1 LKISLKA
8 EVMLGENFGVKK
20 IQTINRRMFIIG
32 AAKFIVFTGI
42 IARLF
47 SLQITENKKYL
58 TLSDKNRLRE
68 WKLPPIRGEF
78 IDYFGNVIA
87 GNLKVYQLHVVPEEV
102 ENFKYLMVRLK
113 QILSLSDSDFKN
125 ILKKKNKQKPWE
137 TLIIS
142 KNLTWE
148 QFTKVNYFLHDL
160 TGAKPVLSVSR
171 NYPFNDNY
179 THVLGYV
186 SEASEKDL
194 LNNDIIKSKH
204 VAGLKVGKTGLEK
217 TFENDLIGTNGIQR
231 YEVNAYGK
239 RISQLDHT
247 DGLNGKTI
255 QLTLDT
261 EIQKLCSTLLKNLA
275 GSISV
280 MDIYTGEIIA
290 MQSSPSFDPNLFLF
304 GINQDDW
311 QLIRNNPL
319 KPLVNKTLSG
329 LYSPGSTFKPIVA
342 LSALENGIIDK
353 NFKVNCKGKIE
364 MYGQTYHC
372 WKKKGHGVVNLKSAM
387 KQSCDTYFYEIA
399 RKLGVDRLKKTS
411 LKFGLGEKVLN
422 EIFNNEKKGL
432 IPDTKWKKNNLGK
445 GWVIGETL
453 ITGIGQ
459 GYTQT
464 TPLQLCQM
472 TAQLANGGFK
482 IYPKLIIDENSK
494 TAEDIKLI
502 MSNNSKNLT
511 KKNNGL
517 QDASKLLGFLVNK
530 EHECLFID
538 PKNIKLVRE
547 AMFASTNELRGTS
560 YSSRIEDPKYQFAGK
575 TGTSQ
580 VKRITKAAR
589 ELDLKTSEIPYNE
602 RDHALYIAFGPYKNP
617 RYALSVVIE
626 HGGSGSSTA
635 APIAKK
641 LFKLIIDRHE
651 LREHARIKKSIKT

>member
-1 LKISLKA
+1 
-8 EVMLGENFGVKK
+8 MLGENFGVKK
-20 IQTINRRMFIIG
+20 TQTINRRMFIIG
-32 AAKFIVFTGI
+32 AAKFVVFTGI

-68 WKLPPIRGEF
+68 WRLPPIRGEF
-78 IDYFGNVIA
+78 LDYFENIIA
-87 GNLKVYQLHVVPEEV
+87 GNLKVYQLHVIPEEV
-102 ENFKYLMVRLK
+102 EDFKYLMVRLK
-113 QILSLSDSDFKN
+113 NILSISDHDFTK
-125 ILKKKNKQKPWE
+125 IIKKKNNQKPWE
-137 TLIIS
+137 TIIIS

-160 TGAKPVLSVSR
+160 IGAKPVLSVSR
-171 NYPFNDNY
+171 NYPFNENY

-186 SEASEKDL
+186 SEASEKDI
-194 LNNDIIKSKH
+194 LNNETIKITH
-204 VAGLKVGKTGLEK
+204 VPGLKVGKTGLEK
-217 TFENDLIGTNGIQR
+217 TFEKELIGTNGIQR
-231 YEVNAYGK
+231 YEVNAFGK
-239 RISQLDHT
+239 RIRQLDHT
-247 DGLNGKTI
+247 DGVNGKTI
-255 QLTLDT
+255 QLTIDT
-261 EIQKLCSTLLKNLA
+261 EIQKLCNELLKDMA

-280 MDIYTGEIIA
+280 MDIYTGEIVA

-311 QLIRNNPL
+311 QLIRNDPL

-329 LYSPGSTFKPIVA
+329 LYSPGSTIKPIVA
-342 LSALENGIIDK
+342 LSALENGIIDE
-353 NFKVNCKGKIE
+353 NFKVNCTGKIE

-372 WKKKGHGVVNLKSAM
+372 WKKKGHGIVDLKSAM

-411 LKFGLGEKVLN
+411 IKFGLGEKVLN
-422 EIFNNEKKGL
+422 ETFGNEKKGL

-459 GYTQT
+459 GYIQT
-464 TPLQLCQM
+464 TPLQLCLM

-482 IYPKLIIDENSK
+482 IYPKIIVEENSK
-494 TAEDIKLI
+494 TSENIKFL
-502 MSNNSKNLT
+502 MNKNLDV
-511 KKNNGL
+511 KNNGL
-517 QDASKLLGFLVNK
+517 QETSELLGFTNK
-530 EHECLFID
+530 ERHERLFENS
-538 PKNIKLVRE
+538 KNMKLVRE
-547 AMFASTNELRGTS
+547 AMFASTNEVRGTS

-580 VKRITKAAR
+580 VKRITEADR
-589 ELDLKTSEIPYNE
+589 ELDLKTFEIPYNE

-617 RYALSVVIE
+617 RYALSIVIE

-651 LREHARIKKSIKT
+651 LREKKSKQNDLET

>member
-1 LKISLKA
+1 
-8 EVMLGENFGVKK
+8 MLGENFGVKK

-32 AAKFIVFTGI
+32 AAKIIIFTGI

-68 WKLPPIRGEF
+68 WRLPPVRGEF
-78 IDYFGNVIA
+78 LDYFDNVIA
-87 GNLKVYQLHVVPEEV
+87 GNIKVYQLHVIPEEV
-102 ENFKYLMVRLK
+102 ENFRYLMVRLK
-113 QILSLSDSDFKN
+113 EILNLDNYEFKK
-125 ILKKKNKQKPWE
+125 IIKQKNKQKSWE

-142 KNLTWE
+142 KNLTWK
-148 QFTKVNYFLHDL
+148 QFTKVNYFLYDL
-160 TGAKPVLSVSR
+160 VGAKPVLSVSR
-171 NYPFNDNY
+171 NYPFNENY

-186 SEASEKDL
+186 SEASEKDI
-194 LNNDIIKSKH
+194 LNNENIKNKY
-204 VAGLKVGKTGLEK
+204 VPGLKVGKTGLEK
-217 TFENDLIGTNGIQR
+217 TFENELIGTNGIQR

-255 QLTLDT
+255 KLTIDT
-261 EIQKLCSTLLKNLA
+261 EIQKLCSELLMNVA

-280 MDIYTGEIIA
+280 MDIYTGEIVA

-311 QLIRNNPL
+311 QLIRNNHL

-329 LYSPGSTFKPIVA
+329 LYSPGSTFKPMVA
-342 LSALENGIIDK
+342 LSALENGVIDE
-353 NFKVNCKGKIE
+353 NFKVKCNGKIE

-372 WKKKGHGVVNLKSAM
+372 WKKRGHGYVNLKNAM

-399 RKLGVDRLKKTS
+399 RRLGVDRLKETS
-411 LKFGLGEKVLN
+411 VKFGLGEKVLK
-422 EIFNNEKKGL
+422 ETFSNEKKGL

-482 IYPKLIIDENSK
+482 IHPKIIADENSK
-494 TAEDIKLI
+494 TAEQIKSL
-502 MSNNSKNLT
+502 MSKKHKSLKNKNNSLKE
-511 KKNNGL
+511 
-517 QDASKLLGFLVNK
+517 ASELLGFLDKK
-530 EHECLFID
+530 EYEPLFTN
-538 PKNIKLVRE
+538 PKNINLVRE

-580 VKRITKAAR
+580 VRRITKEAR

-617 RYALSVVIE
+617 RYALSIVIE

-641 LFKLIIDRHE
+641 LFKLIVDRHK
-651 LREHARIKKSIKT
+651 LREQTRIKKTIKI

>member
-1 LKISLKA
+1 
-8 EVMLGENFGVKK
+8 MFGENFGVKK
-20 IQTINRRMFIIG
+20 TQTINRRMFIIG
-32 AAKFIVFTGI
+32 AAKFIIFTGI
-42 IARLF
+42 IVRLF

-78 IDYFGNVIA
+78 LDYFENVIA
-87 GNLKVYQLHVVPEEV
+87 GNLKVYQLHVIPDEV
-102 ENFKYLMVRLK
+102 EDFKYLMVRLK
-113 QILSLSDSDFKN
+113 EILSISNHDFKK
-125 ILKKKNKQKPWE
+125 IIKQKNNQKPWE
-137 TLIIS
+137 TIIIS

-148 QFTKVNYFLHDL
+148 QFTKVNYYLHDL

-171 NYPFNDNY
+171 DYPFNESY

-186 SEASEKDL
+186 SEASEKDI
-194 LNNDIIKSKH
+194 LNNKTIKDTH
-204 VAGLKVGKTGLEK
+204 VPGLKVGKTGLEK
-217 TFENDLIGTNGIQR
+217 TFEDELIGTNGIQR

-239 RISQLDHT
+239 RISQLDHI
-247 DGLNGKTI
+247 DGINGKTI
-255 QLTLDT
+255 QLTIDT
-261 EIQKLCSTLLKNLA
+261 EIQKLCSELLKDMA

-280 MDIYTGEIIA
+280 MDIYTGEIVA
-290 MQSSPSFDPNLFLF
+290 MQSSPSFDANLFLF
-304 GINQDDW
+304 GISQDDW

-342 LSALENGIIDK
+342 LSALENGIIDE
-353 NFKVNCKGKIE
+353 NFKVNCTGKIE

-372 WKKKGHGVVNLKSAM
+372 WKKRGHGVVNLKSAM

-411 LKFGLGEKVLN
+411 TKFGLGEKVLN
-422 EIFNNEKKGL
+422 ETFNNEKKGL
-432 IPDTKWKKNNLGK
+432 VPDTKWKKNNLGK

-464 TPLQLCQM
+464 TPLQLCLM

-482 IYPKLIIDENSK
+482 IYPKIIVEENSK
-494 TAEDIKLI
+494 TSEDIKFL
-502 MSNNSKNLT
+502 MNNNSENLDVKNH
-511 KKNNGL
+511 GL
-517 QDASKLLGFLVNK
+517 KEANEILGFMNK
-530 EHECLFID
+530 EKHERLFEN

-547 AMFASTNELRGTS
+547 AMFASTNEVRGTS

-580 VKRITKAAR
+580 VKRITKEDR
-589 ELDLKTSEIPYNE
+589 ELDLKTLDIPYNE

-626 HGGSGSSTA
+626 HGGSGSSAA

-651 LREHARIKKSIKT
+651 LREQTRIKKTTKV